1 MATHNYLDT
10 ASAKAAADLSGKQYY
25 AVKLSAADTVALV
38 AAATDRVAGILV
50 NKPKQGQAATVVT
63 AGVCECVSDGSSV
76 AIAVNDTVGPDANG
90 KMIKKATTDFNAC
103 GVAQDASSA
112 DGTIIRVRLDL
123 NTTFRTAAG

>member
-10 ASAKAAADLSGKQYY
+10 FSAKAAADLSAKQYY

-63 AGVCECVSDGSSV
+63 EGICECVSDGSST
-76 AIAVNDTVGPDANG
+76 AIAVSDLVGPDSGG
-90 KMIKKATTDFNAC
+90 KMVKKTTADTNAC
-103 GVAQDASSA
+103 GVAHDASSA
-112 DGTIIRVRLDL
+112 DGTIIRVRLNLD
-123 NTTFRTAAG
+123 TTVRTLGG